1 MNTILVR
8 RKWEP
13 YLWLLPSVLLMTVF
27 VIFPILIVFK
37 LSFSEI
43 TKAGVVGGFIGFAN
57 FQAAL
62 ADKTFG
68 TVMLNTL
75 YWVVSVVGISTL
87 LGFVVA
93 MIPPYGYPL
102 PRS

>member
-62 ADKTFG
+62 ADPKPRRAPY
-68 TVMLNTL
+68 LQSCAARRN
-75 YWVVSVVGISTL
+75 SPR
-87 LGFVVA
+87 
-93 MIPPYGYPL
+93 PPTTAGPSSA
-102 PRS
+102 PMAR